1 MNVPSLLAAA
11 GIMLL
16 LGATD
21 ASAAAR
27 RGGHHPG
34 HHARVNTAVYTTPL
48 RPPSRVLRM
57 TGSFAVRKPTEGT
70 VRLAQAGHHH
80 LLMRGS

>member
-1 MNVPSLLAAA
+1 MNISSLLVAA
-11 GIMLL
+11 GVLLL
-16 LGATD
+16 LGAAD

-27 RGGHHPG
+27 RGSHHPG
-34 HHARVNTAVYTTPL
+34 HRARVNTAVYTTPL

-57 TGSFAVRKPTEGT
+57 AGSSAARKRDEGT

-80 LLMRGS
+80 SLRRGS

>member
-1 MNVPSLLAAA
+1 MNVSSLLAAA
-11 GIMLL
+11 GILLL
-16 LGATD
+16 LGAAD

-34 HHARVNTAVYTTPL
+34 HRARVNTAVYTTPL

-57 TGSFAVRKPTEGT
+57 AASSAARKRAEGT

-80 LLMRGS
+80 SLMRGS